1 MNRAAALLIALA
13 LALALGTG
21 SAAAA
26 PTAET
31 SASTASGVTTVH
43 EYYGTVR
50 NVTGTTLYLVL
61 RTGRMLVVDASK
73 AFADKRSVLLTPTR
87 PVIVRGT
94 LGANAIVHAIVI
106 LRSHSMPEYWPADS

>member
-1 MNRAAALLIALA
+1 MNRAPALLIALA
-13 LALALGTG
+13 FALALGTG
-21 SAAAA
+21 FAAAA
-26 PTAET
+26 PTET
-31 SASTASGVTTVH
+31 AAATASGATTLH

-61 RTGRMLVVDASK
+61 RTGRVLVVDASK

>member
-1 MNRAAALLIALA
+1 MNRAPALLIALA
-13 LALALGTG
+13 LAVALGTG

-31 SASTASGVTTVH
+31 SASTASSASIVH

-61 RTGRMLVVDASK
+61 RTGRVLVVDASK

>member
-1 MNRAAALLIALA
+1 MNRAPALLIA

-26 PTAET
+26 ATAET
-31 SASTASGVTTVH
+31 PASTASGAATVH

-50 NVTGTTLYLVL
+50 NVTGTTLYLIL
-61 RTGRMLVVDASK
+61 RTGRVLVVDASK

-87 PVIVRGT
+87 PIIVRGT